1 LHDSVQI
8 NRSDLIIEQLHGEAI
23 TPSHSRESEFVGMGS
38 HRIIMEATSQVDR
51 SASYYDQGSS
61 DLAQETALTEQRL
74 EAVRFPLLGVL
85 VVGGDG
91 DDITKKMLHQF
102 AKTLTNAPLL
112 LFIISAGDLPNPHR
126 GWSLLWWG
134 YQPGANPLWR
144 ANS

>member
-1 LHDSVQI
+1 V
-8 NRSDLIIEQLHGEAI
+8 HGEAI
-23 TPSHSRESEFVGMGS
+23 TPPPSRESEFVGMGS

-91 DDITKKMLHQF
+91 DDITKKNVSSIRQKASRMLHFCFFSSAPATYQIRIQDGHCSGG
-102 AKTLTNAPLL
+102 ATSPGQILCGAQTL
-112 LFIISAGDLPNPHR
+112 DLPELD
-126 GWSLLWWG
+126 GSAL
-134 YQPGANPLWR
+134 
-144 ANS
+144 